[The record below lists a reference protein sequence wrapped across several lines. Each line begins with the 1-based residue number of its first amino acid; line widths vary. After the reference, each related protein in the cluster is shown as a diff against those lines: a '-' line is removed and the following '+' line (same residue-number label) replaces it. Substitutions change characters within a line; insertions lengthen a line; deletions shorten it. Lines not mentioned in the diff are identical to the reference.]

1 MDRSL
6 TEFMKTLAAIVLV
19 ALALLPARTA
29 AQATDLT
36 GNWTATFTMTRPDGT
51 TQSIKFT
58 FHFTQKGKV
67 LSGTIGPEPARQ
79 WKVEKGVVDG
89 AKVTFQ
95 VQQPDGPLRSFML
108 THAKGRLQGTQKLAL
123 PNGQTA
129 EVTVDAER
137 AK

>member
-1 MDRSL
+1 
-6 TEFMKTLAAIVLV
+6 MKTLAAIVLGAF
-19 ALALLPARTA
+19 ALVPATPA

-36 GNWTATFTMTRPDGT
+36 GNWNARFTRTAPTGE
-51 TQSIKFT
+51 TQTITFT

-67 LSGTIGPEPARQ
+67 LSGTIGPEPTRQ

-89 AKVTFQ
+89 AKVSFQ
-95 VQQPDGPLRSFML
+95 VQQPDGPLRSFAL

>member
-1 MDRSL
+1 
-6 TEFMKTLAAIVLV
+6 MKTLAAIVLAAF
-19 ALALLPARTA
+19 ALVPGTPA

-36 GNWTATFTMTRPDGT
+36 GNWNARFTRTAPTGE
-51 TQSIKFT
+51 TQTITFT

-67 LSGTIGPEPARQ
+67 LSGTIGPEPTRQ

-89 AKVTFQ
+89 AKVSFQ
-95 VQQPDGPLRSFML
+95 VQQPDGPLRSFAL

>member
-1 MDRSL
+1 
-6 TEFMKTLAAIVLV
+6 MKTLATIILV
-19 ALALLPARTA
+19 ALALVPATIS

-36 GNWTATFTMTRPDGT
+36 GNWNATFTMKRPDGT
-51 TQSIKFT
+51 TQSITFT

-79 WKVEKGVVDG
+79 WNVEKGVVDG

-95 VQQPDGPLRSFML
+95 VQQPDGPLRSFAL
-108 THAKGRLQGTQKLAL
+108 THAKGRLTGTQTLAV
-123 PNGQTA
+123 PDGRKA

-137 AK
+137 AKAK